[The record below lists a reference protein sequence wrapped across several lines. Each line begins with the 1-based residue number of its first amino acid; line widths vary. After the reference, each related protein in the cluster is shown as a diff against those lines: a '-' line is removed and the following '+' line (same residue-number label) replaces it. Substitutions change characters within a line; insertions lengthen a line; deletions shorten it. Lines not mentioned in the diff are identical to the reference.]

1 MLLLQ
6 RNLKVL
12 SDMGLSAK
20 QERTSRFQQIKKE
33 ISEMVK
39 VRVPLIKSKVSAS
52 IFLFLLLCT
61 SDGKRI
67 DQGNL

>member
-39 VRVPLIKSKVSAS
+39 VRVPLIKSKVWFQSALMRLH
-52 IFLFLLLCT
+52 FLCFD
-61 SDGKRI
+61 SVYWRW
-67 DQGNL
+67 